1 MASLGTVFVGVKM
14 DQQQALQ
21 QARTTGKTVSDE
33 LGKSGTTAG
42 KSYASGFGNA
52 LKVGFAAGAGIAGT
66 EAVLRGLHA
75 VVSTGIGELKDYQA
89 GYAQLQAGLKSTG
102 GVAGLTAN
110 QMEKLASSIQSY
122 SGQTD
127 DSIVQS
133 ESLLLTFKNI
143 HDQTGKN
150 NDIFTQATKATA
162 DMAARFG
169 GDASANAIKLGKAL
183 NDPVQGMS
191 ALSRMGIQFSE
202 SQKETIKQMVK
213 TGDVLGAQKIILKE
227 VTTEVGGSAKA
238 YGQTLPGEIDRAKR
252 AFEDFAQNGAQ
263 KAFTAL
269 TDVGG
274 AVQANRGY
282 VLAFVGAFV
291 GYKAIP
297 ILIEGIGNAYLGMA
311 AKIDIARAA
320 TTKLGGSAGF
330 AGGLAI
336 ATSWGLA
343 IAGAGAALQELAGDS
358 DRTKTAVSALD
369 QQFKTT
375 SIDALQSY
383 IDKLQAIKADPV
395 KFKDDLKKL
404 AEDSGQGVEATYNA
418 LGKEIDRLQGKISDI
433 TGQKKAAAAAVDLA
447 AKLKFLGGAF
457 QATPAKAFADMM
469 HHVADA
475 EKLLQGATSENNK
488 TLSGQVDLLA
498 GYTAQADI
506 TAQKLQ
512 QNLQQTLQTLA
523 GEGAN
528 IQKLEAANLDP
539 KFIKALVD
547 KGPEYVAAAAS
558 SSLAEQ
564 KKLNDTYLQGESQR
578 WHTAA
583 EIARAESPA
592 AAQAIAAGQAFTQG
606 AIEKTT
612 QDVQTLNFWLHALQ
626 DVKRVTFLS
635 TGVPDVVGDI
645 TKINTALD
653 QIGSSYVVSVGGG
666 TGRKLINA
674 EGGHYAQIGNGIT
687 RVWNEPET
695 GGEAYIPLAPSKRD
709 RSIDIWAQTGRSLGV
724 FADGGILGATT
735 VKVDTMGIGNSLF
748 SGYGGIFSGGGGG
761 GAGVQR
767 LAGTVMTVLGMLGLS
782 AGLLPKVLA
791 QIASE
796 SGGQSSIVN
805 TTDSNWFA
813 GHPSVGDLQ
822 VIAGTYAAYAGPF
835 RNTGPF
841 LYGVSTNDLANIYA
855 GVNYELH
862 KSGPSLPDFGQG
874 HGYDQGGV
882 WKSGTLG
889 WNTSGKDEFVVTG
902 DKMDELLRLSRQH
915 INVTASL
922 AKAIGG
928 ELNGTSRLSR
938 LDART
943 RT

>member
-1 MASLGTVFVGVKM
+1 MASLGTVFVGVKI

-320 TTKLGGSAGF
+320 GRLGSR
-330 AGGLAI
+330 
-336 ATSWGLA
+336 
-343 IAGAGAALQELAGDS
+343 AA
-358 DRTKTAVSALD
+358 
-369 QQFKTT
+369 
-375 SIDALQSY
+375 
-383 IDKLQAIKADPV
+383 
-395 KFKDDLKKL
+395 
-404 AEDSGQGVEATYNA
+404 
-418 LGKEIDRLQGKISDI
+418 
-433 TGQKKAAAAAVDLA
+433 
-447 AKLKFLGGAF
+447 
-457 QATPAKAFADMM
+457 
-469 HHVADA
+469 
-475 EKLLQGATSENNK
+475 
-488 TLSGQVDLLA
+488 
-498 GYTAQADI
+498 
-506 TAQKLQ
+506 
-512 QNLQQTLQTLA
+512 
-523 GEGAN
+523 
-528 IQKLEAANLDP
+528 
-539 KFIKALVD
+539 
-547 KGPEYVAAAAS
+547 
-558 SSLAEQ
+558 
-564 KKLNDTYLQGESQR
+564 
-578 WHTAA
+578 
-583 EIARAESPA
+583 
-592 AAQAIAAGQAFTQG
+592 
-606 AIEKTT
+606 
-612 QDVQTLNFWLHALQ
+612 
-626 DVKRVTFLS
+626 
-635 TGVPDVVGDI
+635 
-645 TKINTALD
+645 
-653 QIGSSYVVSVGGG
+653 
-666 TGRKLINA
+666 
-674 EGGHYAQIGNGIT
+674 
-687 RVWNEPET
+687 
-695 GGEAYIPLAPSKRD
+695 
-709 RSIDIWAQTGRSLGV
+709 
-724 FADGGILGATT
+724 
-735 VKVDTMGIGNSLF
+735 
-748 SGYGGIFSGGGGG
+748 
-761 GAGVQR
+761 
-767 LAGTVMTVLGMLGLS
+767 
-782 AGLLPKVLA
+782 
-791 QIASE
+791 
-796 SGGQSSIVN
+796 
-805 TTDSNWFA
+805 
-813 GHPSVGDLQ
+813 
-822 VIAGTYAAYAGPF
+822 
-835 RNTGPF
+835 
-841 LYGVSTNDLANIYA
+841 
-855 GVNYELH
+855 
-862 KSGPSLPDFGQG
+862 
-874 HGYDQGGV
+874 
-882 WKSGTLG
+882 
-889 WNTSGKDEFVVTG
+889 
-902 DKMDELLRLSRQH
+902 
-915 INVTASL
+915 
-922 AKAIGG
+922 
-928 ELNGTSRLSR
+928 
-938 LDART
+938 
-943 RT
+943 